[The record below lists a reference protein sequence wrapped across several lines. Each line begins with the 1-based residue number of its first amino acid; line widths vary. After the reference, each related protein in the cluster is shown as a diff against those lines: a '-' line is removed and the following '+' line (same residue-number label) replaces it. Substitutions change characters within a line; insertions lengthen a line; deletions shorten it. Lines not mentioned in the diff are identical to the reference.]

1 MMLVKLDV
9 KEIKQEKMIS
19 TTIFNDRVEINFI
32 KTAENV
38 EVYFNKK
45 LEVQADGKTVKI
57 I

>member
-19 TTIFNDRVEINFI
+19 TTRFNESVDINFI
-32 KTAENV
+32 KIAENS
-38 EVYFNKK
+38 EVDFNKK
-45 LEVQADGKTVKI
+45 PEVQADGKIVKI